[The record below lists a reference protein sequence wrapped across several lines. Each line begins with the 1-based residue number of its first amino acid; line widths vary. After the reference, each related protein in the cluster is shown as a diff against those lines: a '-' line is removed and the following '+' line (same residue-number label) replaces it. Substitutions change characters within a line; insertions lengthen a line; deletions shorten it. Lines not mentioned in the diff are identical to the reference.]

1 MASAPTRDI
10 GHLDQHYGLWL
21 GDWLELIP
29 DLIWPNSVQTYS
41 RMRHDPQLTAVL
53 AAYTLPIRR
62 ATWAIDPA
70 GCRDEVVQLVA
81 DDLGLPILG
90 ADAEPGP
97 ARRRGVR
104 WADHVRLALG
114 SLTYGFAPFER
125 RYEIVNGQARL
136 VNLGE
141 RLPHTIGAI
150 NLHRDGTIQSI
161 QQDIAPVSSP
171 IPAERLAWYVHERE
185 GANWAGRSIL
195 RASYGPWLLK
205 HEVWRVHATSIRR
218 FGMGVP
224 SVTAPVGATPGQV
237 AEAQRLAS
245 AMRVGDQSGVGM
257 PDGFKLA
264 ITGMTGSVPDAM
276 AFIHYLDQQ
285 MSRSCLAGLMD
296 LGDTSNG
303 SRALGAS
310 FLDLFLLSLQAVA
323 DEIADAATS
332 GQPGIPGIVTQLVD
346 YNWGEDEP
354 APKVVAPDVG
364 DRHEVTAEA
373 LDQLI
378 TCGAITPDP
387 ELEAYVR
394 ASWKLPE
401 RSQTA
406 LPTPPAPRPD
416 PEPTPAPQA
425 RRRPRTPRAR
435 RPRAAAEEGATR
447 RQLTLDESTSGM
459 DPAAIQQAWQEQL
472 DQLLADWQ
480 PIAEAWRAELGEQVE
495 QALEDGDLA
504 ALAAMSLDSAAAAA
518 LIAAAM
524 VAMAG
529 TASEQMA
536 AEAESQGVTVEAPAV
551 DEEALGAIAAA
562 IAVLLAAWLAG
573 AAAREALRLAVPGAA
588 AAVVAAAVVAFLA
601 GLSDRFLRDQLGAAL
616 SQAQASGR
624 FAVLDAAPAADQYI
638 ASEVLDA
645 ATCGPCRDIDGHTF
659 DDLDAARAAYGNGSY
674 VLCEGGIRCRGTVF
688 ALFND

>member
-1 MASAPTRDI
+1 MANAPTRDI

-21 GDWLELIP
+21 GEWLELIP
-29 DLIWPNSVQTYS
+29 DLIWPNSVQTYA
-41 RMRHDPQLTAVL
+41 RMRHDPQLTAIL
-53 AAYTLPIRR
+53 AAYSLPIRR

-90 ADAEPGP
+90 TDATPGP

-125 RYEIVNGQARL
+125 RYEIRDGRARL

-150 NLHRDGTIQSI
+150 NLRRDGTIASV
-161 QQDIAPVSSP
+161 QQDIAPASAP
-171 IPAERLAWYVHERE
+171 IPADRLAWYVHERE

-195 RASYGPWLLK
+195 RSSYGPWLLK

-303 SRALGAS
+303 SRALGQS

-323 DEIADAATS
+323 DEIADTATS

-346 YNWGEDEP
+346 YNWGENEP

-378 TCGAITPDP
+378 SCGAITPDA

-401 RSQTA
+401 RSATA
-406 LPTPPAPRPD
+406 LPTPPPAPD
-416 PEPTPAPQA
+416 PEPAPAPQA
-425 RRRPRTPRAR
+425 RRRARTPRSR
-435 RPRAAAEEGATR
+435 RPRAAAEEDGTR
-447 RQLTLDESTSGM
+447 RQLTLAENDSGM
-459 DPAAIQQAWQEQL
+459 DPAAIQQAWQEAL
-472 DQLLADWQ
+472 DRLLNDWQ
-480 PIAEAWRAELGEQVE
+480 DISETWRDDLGEQIE
-495 QALEDGDLA
+495 QALDDGDLE
-504 ALAAMSLDSAAAAA
+504 ALAAMTLDSAAAAA
-518 LIAAAM
+518 LLAAAM
-524 VAMAG
+524 VELAG
-529 TASEQMA
+529 TSAEQMA
-536 AEAESQGVTVEAPAV
+536 AEAESQGVTVETPPA
-551 DEEALGAIAAA
+551 DEEALGAVATA
-562 IAVLLAAWLAG
+562 IAILLAVWLAG

-588 AAVVAAAVVAFLA
+588 AATVAAAVVAFLA

-624 FAVLDAAPAADQYI
+624 FAVLREAPDARYLS
-638 ASEVLDA
+638 SEVLDA
-645 ATCGPCRDIDGHTF
+645 STCGPCREIDGQEF
-659 DDLDAARAAYGNGSY
+659 DDLAAAEASYGTGSY
-674 VLCEGGIRCRGTVF
+674 IYCEGGIRCRGTVI
-688 ALFND
+688 ALWND

>member
-1 MASAPTRDI
+1 MATAPTRDI

-29 DLIWPNSVQTYS
+29 DLIWPNSVQTYA

-62 ATWAIDPA
+62 ASWAIDPA

-81 DDLGLPILG
+81 DDLGLPVLG
-90 ADAEPGP
+90 ADAVPSP

-104 WADHVRLALG
+104 WAGHLRLALL
-114 SLTYGFAPFER
+114 SLAYGFAPFER
-125 RYEIVNGQARL
+125 RYEIRDGRARL

-141 RLPHTIGAI
+141 RMPHTIGAI
-150 NLHRDGTIQSI
+150 NLNRDGTIKSI
-161 QQDIAPVSSP
+161 QQDLAPASAP
-171 IPAERLAWYVHERE
+171 IPADRLAWYVHERE
-185 GANWAGRSIL
+185 GSNWAGRSIL

-205 HEVWRVHATSIRR
+205 HEIWRVHATSIRR

-224 SVTAPVGATPGQV
+224 NVEAPPGATPGQV

-245 AMRVGDQSGVGM
+245 AMRVGDQAGVGL
-257 PDGFKLA
+257 PNGFKLN

-285 MSRSCLAGLMD
+285 MSRSALAGLMD

-303 SRALGAS
+303 SRALGQS

-323 DEIADAATS
+323 EEIAETATA
-332 GQPGIPGIVTQLVD
+332 GQPGIPGLVTQLVD
-346 YNWGEDEP
+346 YNWGENEP
-354 APKVVAPDVG
+354 APKVVVQDVG
-364 DRHEVTAEA
+364 ARQEVTAEA

-378 TCGAITPDP
+378 TCGAITPGP

-394 ASWKLPE
+394 KTWRLPE
-401 RSQTA
+401 RVA
-406 LPTPPAPRPD
+406 LPTPPPAPQPD

-425 RRRPRTPRAR
+425 RRRPRTPRSR
-435 RPRAAAEEGATR
+435 RARAAAEEGSTR
-447 RQLTLDESTSGM
+447 RQLTLAENDSGM
-459 DPAAIQQAWQEQL
+459 DPAAIQQAWQEAL
-472 DQLLADWQ
+472 DHLLDDWQ
-480 PIAEAWRAELGEQVE
+480 DISETWRDDLGQQIE
-495 QALEDGDLA
+495 QAIQDDDIE
-504 ALAAMSLDSAAAAA
+504 ALSALSLDSAAAAA
-518 LIAAAM
+518 LLTAAM
-524 VAMAG
+524 VALAG
-529 TASEQMA
+529 TSAEQMA
-536 AEAESQGVTVEAPAV
+536 AEAESQGVTVDTPPA
-551 DEEALGAIAAA
+551 DEEALAAVA
-562 IAVLLAAWLAG
+562 TVIAVLLAVWLAG

-588 AAVVAAAVVAFLA
+588 AGAVAAAVVAFLA
-601 GLSDRFLRDQLGAAL
+601 GLSDKFLKDQLGAAL

-645 ATCGPCRDIDGHTF
+645 ATCGPCRDIDGHIF

-674 VLCEGGIRCRGTVF
+674 IDCQGGIRCRGTTF
-688 ALFND
+688 AIWT

>member
-1 MASAPTRDI
+1 VNTDMASAPTRDI

-29 DLIWPNSVQTYS
+29 DLIWPNSVQTYA

-90 ADAEPGP
+90 TDAKPGP

-125 RYEIVNGQARL
+125 RYEIRDGRARL

-150 NLHRDGTIQSI
+150 NLHRDGTIRSI
-161 QQDIAPVSSP
+161 QQDIAPASSP
-171 IPAERLAWYVHERE
+171 IPADRLAWYVHERE

-245 AMRVGDQSGVGM
+245 AMRVGDQSGAGL
-257 PDGFKLA
+257 PNGFQLA

-285 MSRSCLAGLMD
+285 MSRSALAGLMD

-303 SRALGAS
+303 SRALGQS

-323 DEIADAATS
+323 DEIADTATA

-354 APKVVAPDVG
+354 APRIVAPDVG

-394 ASWKLPE
+394 TSWKLPE
-401 RSQTA
+401 RSTTA
-406 LPTPPAPRPD
+406 LPTPTPQ
-416 PEPTPAPQA
+416 PEPAPAPQA
-425 RRRPRTPRAR
+425 RRRPRTPRSR
-435 RPRAAAEEGATR
+435 RPRAAAEEGSTR
-447 RQLTLDESTSGM
+447 RQLTLAENDSGM
-459 DPAAIQQAWQEQL
+459 DPAAIQQAWQEAL
-472 DQLLADWQ
+472 DGLLADWQ
-480 PIAEAWRAELGEQVE
+480 DISADWRADLGEQIE
-495 QALEDGDLA
+495 QALEDGDLE
-504 ALAAMSLDSAAAAA
+504 ALAAMTLDSTAAAA
-518 LIAAAM
+518 LLTAAM
-524 VAMAG
+524 LALAG
-529 TASEQMA
+529 TAADQMA
-536 AEAESQGVTVEAPAV
+536 AEAESQGVQVEAPPA
-551 DEEALGAIAAA
+551 DEETLGAVATA
-562 IAVLLAAWLAG
+562 IAVLLAVWLAG

-588 AAVVAAAVVAFLA
+588 AGAVAAAVVAFLA
-601 GLSDRFLRDQLGAAL
+601 GLSDRFLKDQLGAAL

-624 FAVLDAAPAADQYI
+624 FAVLHDVPVAEYVS
-638 ASEVLDA
+638 SEVLDSS
-645 ATCGPCRDIDGHTF
+645 TCGPCRDVDGTTF
-659 DDLDAARAAYGNGSY
+659 ADLDAAEAAYGNGSY
-674 VLCEGGIRCRGTVF
+674 IHCEGGIRCRGTVI
-688 ALFND
+688 ALWND